1 MASSFCEDQG
11 NQKASLK
18 YKRKHYRSIE
28 NMTWLELVVCATL
41 IFWAGSLL
49 SKYGDVIAEKT
60 GLGRAWIGAI
70 LIAGVTSLPELA
82 SGVSAVAWLN
92 EPNLAA
98 GAVLGSCLF
107 NLALIAMIDL
117 AYQPGR
123 VLAQAQDVHI
133 LSGGLGVL
141 MLGMVVMG
149 ILIGPALNG
158 LGILGISILSIAI
171 IVLYSIGGT
180 MIARLEKER
189 MSEVLEKEAVEGGYA
204 RISIR
209 KTYIVFILSGVAV
222 IVLGIWLA
230 SIGDRVAAT
239 TGLSSSFVG
248 NLFLALTT
256 SLPEI
261 AASLAAIRLGAIDL
275 AIGNVLGS
283 NLFNILLFF
292 VYDLADGK
300 SNFWASLTNANAF
313 AAVMTIMMT
322 GVVIISLMYRA
333 SPKTPYRISW
343 DGFVL
348 AGMYLGSMALLYLLG

>member
-1 MASSFCEDQG
+1 MIW
-11 NQKASLK
+11 
-18 YKRKHYRSIE
+18 IE
-28 NMTWLELVVCATL
+28 FIVCAAL
-41 IFWAGSLL
+41 ITWAGSLL

-82 SGVSAVAWLN
+82 SGVSAVTWLHA
-92 EPNLAA
+92 PNLAA

-123 VLAQAQDVHI
+123 VLAKAQDVHI

-149 ILIGPALNG
+149 VLIGPALNG
-158 LGILGISILSIAI
+158 FGGLGVSILSIVI
-171 IVLYSIGGT
+171 FLLYLIGGK
-180 MIARLEKER
+180 MIAGLEKER
-189 MSEVLEKEAVEGGYA
+189 AIEVLEKVAVEGNYDKISA
-204 RISIR
+204 R
-209 KTYIVFILSGVAV
+209 KAYIIFILSGIAVVA
-222 IVLGIWLA
+222 LGIWLA
-230 SIGDRVAAT
+230 SIGDRLAAT
-239 TGLSSSFVG
+239 TGLSRSFVG
-248 NLFLALTT
+248 NLFLAMTT

-283 NLFNILLFF
+283 NLFNIALFF
-292 VYDLADGK
+292 VFDLADGQT
-300 SNFWASLTNANAF
+300 NFWASLTNANAF
-313 AAVMTIMMT
+313 AAVMVMMMT
-322 GVVIISLMYRA
+322 SVVIISLMYRA

-343 DGFVL
+343 DGFAL
-348 AGMYLGSMALLYLLG
+348 AGMYLGSVVMLYFLG

>member
-1 MASSFCEDQG
+1 MIWA
-11 NQKASLK
+11 
-18 YKRKHYRSIE
+18 
-28 NMTWLELVVCATL
+28 ELILCGIL
-41 IFWAGSLL
+41 ISWAGSLL
-49 SKYGDVIAEKT
+49 SKNGDVLAQKT

-92 EPNLAA
+92 APNLAA

-123 VLAQAQDVHI
+123 VLAKAQEVHI

-141 MLGMVVMG
+141 MLGIVALGV
-149 ILIGPALNG
+149 LIGPVLNG
-158 LGILGISILSIAI
+158 FGVLGISLLSIAI
-171 IVLYSIGGT
+171 VLLYCLGGR
-180 MIARLEKER
+180 MIANLERER
-189 MSEVLEKEAVEGGYA
+189 TSEVLEKEAAEGDYA
-204 RISIR
+204 SISVQNA
-209 KTYIVFILSGVAV
+209 YIVFILSSLAV
-222 IVLGIWLA
+222 IGLGVWLA
-230 SIGDRVAAT
+230 SIGDRLAAT
-239 TGLSSSFVG
+239 TGLSRSFVG

-283 NLFNILLFF
+283 NLFNIGLFS
-292 VYDLADGK
+292 VYDLADGQA
-300 SNFWASLTNANAF
+300 NFWASLTSANAF
-313 AAVMTIMMT
+313 AAVMTMMMT

-343 DGFVL
+343 DGLAL
-348 AGMYLGSMALLYLLG
+348 AGMYLGSIIILYGLG

>member
-1 MASSFCEDQG
+1 MIW
-11 NQKASLK
+11 
-18 YKRKHYRSIE
+18 IE
-28 NMTWLELVVCATL
+28 FILCAAL
-41 IFWAGSLL
+41 IFYVGSLL

-60 GLGRAWIGAI
+60 GFGRAWVGAI

-107 NLALIAMIDL
+107 NLALIALIDL

-123 VLAQAQDVHI
+123 VLAQAQEVHI

-141 MLGMVVMG
+141 MLGIVAMG
-149 ILIGPALNG
+149 VLIGPALNG
-158 LGILGISILSIAI
+158 VGILGISVLSIVLL
-171 IVLYSIGGT
+171 VLYAVGGK
-180 MIARLEKER
+180 MIAGLEKER
-189 MSEVLEKEAVEGGYA
+189 IGEVLEKEAEQGGYDDISA
-204 RISIR
+204 R
-209 KTYIVFILSGVAV
+209 KAYIVFV
-222 IVLGIWLA
+222 INAALVIGLGIWLA
-230 SIGDRVAAT
+230 SIGDRLAAT
-239 TGLSSSFVG
+239 TGLSRSFVG
-248 NLFLALTT
+248 NLFLALST

-261 AASLAAIRLGAIDL
+261 AASLAAIRLGAVDL

-300 SNFWASLTNANAF
+300 RNFWASLTNSNAF
-313 AAVMTIMMT
+313 AAVITMMMT

-333 SPKTPYRISW
+333 SPKMPYRVSW

-348 AGMYLGSMALLYLLG
+348 AGMYLGSMVFLYLLG

>member
-1 MASSFCEDQG
+1 MIW
-11 NQKASLK
+11 
-18 YKRKHYRSIE
+18 IE
-28 NMTWLELVVCATL
+28 FIVCAAL

-141 MLGMVVMG
+141 MLGMVAMG
-149 ILIGPALNG
+149 VLIGPVLNG
-158 LGILGISILSIAI
+158 AGALGVSVLSIVI
-171 IVLYSIGGT
+171 LVLYAVGGK
-180 MIARLEKER
+180 MIAGLEKER
-189 MSEVLEKEAVEGGYA
+189 MGEVLEKEAEQGGYDD
-204 RISIR
+204 IPVR
-209 KTYIVFILSGVAV
+209 KAYLVFIMSAVAV
-222 IVLGIWLA
+222 VALGIWLA
-230 SIGDRVAAT
+230 SIGDRLSVT
-239 TGLSSSFVG
+239 TGLSRSFVG

-261 AASLAAIRLGAIDL
+261 AASLAAIRLAAIDL

-283 NLFNILLFF
+283 NLFNIMLFF

-300 SNFWASLTNANAF
+300 NNFWASLTNANAF
-313 AAVMTIMMT
+313 AAVMTMMMT

-333 SPKTPYRISW
+333 SPRTPNRISW
-343 DGFVL
+343 DGWAL
-348 AGMYLGSMALLYLLG
+348 AGMYLGSMTLLYLLG

>member
-1 MASSFCEDQG
+1 M
-11 NQKASLK
+11 L
-18 YKRKHYRSIE
+18 I
-28 NMTWLELVVCATL
+28 ELVVCAAL

-123 VLAQAQDVHI
+123 ILAQAQEVHI
-133 LSGGLGVL
+133 LSSGLSVL
-141 MLGMVVMG
+141 MLGIVAMG
-149 ILIGPALNG
+149 ILIGPALSG
-158 LGILGISILSIAI
+158 TGILGVSVLSIVLL
-171 IVLYSIGGT
+171 VLYAVGGK
-180 MIARLEKER
+180 MIAGLEKER
-189 MSEVLEKEAVEGGYA
+189 MSEVLEKEAEQGGYED
-204 RISIR
+204 ISANNA
-209 KTYIVFILSGVAV
+209 YIVFILNAIAV

-230 SIGDRVAAT
+230 YIGDRLSAT
-239 TGLSSSFVG
+239 TGLSRSFVG

-256 SLPEI
+256 SLPEV

-292 VYDLADGK
+292 FYDLADGRN
-300 SNFWASLTNANAF
+300 NFWASLTNANAF
-313 AAVMTIMMT
+313 ASVMTIMMT
-322 GVVIISLMYRA
+322 GVVIISLMYRT
-333 SPKTPYRISW
+333 SPKTPNRISW
-343 DGFVL
+343 DGYALV
-348 AGMYLGSMALLYLLG
+348 GMYLGSMILLYLLS

>member
-1 MASSFCEDQG
+1 MIW
-11 NQKASLK
+11 
-18 YKRKHYRSIE
+18 IE
-28 NMTWLELVVCATL
+28 LIVCAL
-41 IFWAGSLL
+41 SIFWVGSLL

-92 EPNLAA
+92 APNLAA

-123 VLAQAQDVHI
+123 VLAKAQEVHI

-141 MLGMVVMG
+141 MLGIVAMG
-149 ILIGPALNG
+149 VLIGPALNG
-158 LGILGISILSIAI
+158 FGIFGVSVLSILILI
-171 IVLYSIGGT
+171 LYGVGGK
-180 MIARLEKER
+180 MIAGLEKER
-189 MSEVLEKEAVEGGYA
+189 TVEVLEKEAVEGNYD
-204 RISIR
+204 RIPTQ
-209 KTYIVFILSGVAV
+209 KAFLVFILSSVAV
-222 IVLGIWLA
+222 IALGIWLA
-230 SIGDRVAAT
+230 SIGDRLAAT
-239 TGLSSSFVG
+239 TGLSRSFVG

-283 NLFNILLFF
+283 NLFNIMLFF
-292 VYDLADGK
+292 VYDIADRGA
-300 SNFWASLTNANAF
+300 NFWASLTTGNAF

-343 DGFVL
+343 DGFVI
-348 AGMYLGSMALLYLLG
+348 AGMYVGSMALLYLLG

>member
-1 MASSFCEDQG
+1 MIW
-11 NQKASLK
+11 
-18 YKRKHYRSIE
+18 IE
-28 NMTWLELVVCATL
+28 LIICAVL
-41 IFWAGSLL
+41 IFWVGALL

-92 EPNLAA
+92 APNLAA

-107 NLALIAMIDL
+107 NLAIIAMIDL

-123 VLAQAQDVHI
+123 VLAKAQEVHI

-141 MLGMVVMG
+141 MLGIVAMG
-149 ILIGPALNG
+149 MLIGPALNG
-158 LGILGISILSIAI
+158 FGILGVSVLSVLILI
-171 IVLYSIGGT
+171 LYGVGGK
-180 MIARLEKER
+180 MIAGLEKER
-189 MSEVLEKEAVEGGYA
+189 AGEVLEKEAVEGDYA
-204 RISIR
+204 SISSQ
-209 KTYIVFILSGVAV
+209 KAFLVFIISGVAV

-230 SIGDRVAAT
+230 SIGDRLAAT
-239 TGLSSSFVG
+239 TGLSRSFVG

-283 NLFNILLFF
+283 NLFNITLFF
-292 VYDLADGK
+292 VYDLADGGA
-300 SNFWASLTNANAF
+300 NFWASLTTGNAF

-343 DGFVL
+343 DGL
-348 AGMYLGSMALLYLLG
+348 AITGMYVGSMALLYLLG

>member
-1 MASSFCEDQG
+1 MIW
-11 NQKASLK
+11 
-18 YKRKHYRSIE
+18 IE
-28 NMTWLELVVCATL
+28 FVICAVL

-82 SGVSAVAWLN
+82 SGVSAVAWLDT
-92 EPNLAA
+92 PNLAA
-98 GAVLGSCLF
+98 GAALGSCLF

-123 VLAQAQDVHI
+123 VLAKAHDVHI

-141 MLGMVVMG
+141 MLGIVVLG
-149 ILIGPALNG
+149 VLIGPLLNG
-158 LGILGISILSIAI
+158 SGLLGVGLLSIAI
-171 IVLYSIGGT
+171 VILYAIGAR
-180 MIARLEKER
+180 MIAGLEKER
-189 MSEVLEKEAVEGGYA
+189 MSEVLEQEAIEGNYA
-204 RISIR
+204 QISLQ
-209 KTYIVFILSGVAV
+209 KTYTVFILSGIAV
-222 IVLGIWLA
+222 VGLGIWLA
-230 SIGDRVAAT
+230 SIGDRLAAT

-248 NLFLALTT
+248 NLFLAVST

-292 VYDLADGK
+292 VYDLADRRA
-300 SNFWASLTNANAF
+300 NFWASLTNANAF
-313 AAVMTIMMT
+313 AALMAMMMT
-322 GVVIISLMYRA
+322 GVVIISLMYRT
-333 SPKTPYRISW
+333 SPKTPYRVSW

-348 AGMYLGSMALLYLLG
+348 VGMYLGSIALLYLLG